1 MIVRRLNIG
10 QVVSG
15 PVLPVL
21 LLLWL
26 RLPLCGWLVLHLF
39 LELHLFLANIL
50 HATSADSLTFV
61 IFDKLLVALLLHP
74 PLPSPLPPRLLVPLS
89 LPLLLIFFAP
99 FPNRFL
105 HLIVFPC
112 PLLSCSPLLIYDELY
127 RPSFVPVLMKDIYID
142 GDIIVDVL

>member
-39 LELHLFLANIL
+39 LELHLFLVNIL

-74 PLPSPLPPRLLVPLS
+74 LLPPSPCLLVPLS

-99 FPNRFL
+99 LPDRFL

-127 RPSFVPVLMKDIYID
+127 RPSFVPVLMKDIYIY
-142 GDIIVDVL
+142 IIEVHS